1 MTNGGSAR
9 IWVGQLN
16 AKSGTVTDEI
26 LKEGAEM
33 ISKYCRLLL
42 Y

>member
-16 AKSGTVTDEI
+16 GKGGTVTDE
-26 LKEGAEM
+26 LPKEGANM